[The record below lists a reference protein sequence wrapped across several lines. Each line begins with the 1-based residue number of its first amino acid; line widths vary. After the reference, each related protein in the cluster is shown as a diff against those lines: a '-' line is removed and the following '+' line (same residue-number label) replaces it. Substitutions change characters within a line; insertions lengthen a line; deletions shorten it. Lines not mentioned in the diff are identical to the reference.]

1 MPIMQLHLPEG
12 VCNDAAVA
20 KLLVEAS
27 EFYCDIFYPQ
37 VTPRPIERLRAF
49 VVNSPSNQW
58 ATGGKLVSE
67 GGALAPYFTV
77 LALTGRPPEQLAQL
91 MDGLTSM
98 IVTHLGCERKAVRG
112 QVIEI
117 EPQNWF
123 IGGVPAAQARANEAA
138 QRSQGFGKDEK

>member
-12 VCNDAAVA
+12 VCEDAAVA
-20 KLLVEAS
+20 KLLIEAS
-27 EFYCDIFYPQ
+27 EFYCDVFYPQ
-37 VTPRPIERLRAF
+37 VSPRPIERLRAF
-49 VVNSPSNQW
+49 VVPTPAHLW
-58 ATGGKLVSE
+58 ATGGQLVSE

-77 LALTGRPPEQLAQL
+77 LALTGRPPEQLAAL

-123 IGGVPAAQARANEAA
+123 IAGVPAAQARANEAA
-138 QRSQGFGKDEK
+138 QRSAGFGQTAN